1 MTKRQL
7 ILIASGGA
15 VGATL
20 RWAVSTLGPE
30 GSFPWMTLLVN
41 LAGCGLLGWVVA
53 STTQRDVKALIGIGF
68 CGGLTTFSTMSLEI
82 ALLLRDGKALVSWA
96 YLISSV
102 IFGLVAFGIG
112 RLVAS
117 IRPQAAA

>member
-7 ILIASGGA
+7 IFIALGGA
-15 VGATL
+15 GGAST
-20 RWAVSTLGPE
+20 RWTVSTLAPD

-41 LAGCGLLGWVVA
+41 LVGCGLLGWVIRSA
-53 STTQRDVKALIGIGF
+53 PQRDLKALLGTGF

-82 ALLLRDGKALVSWA
+82 ALLLQDGKALVSWA
-96 YLISSV
+96 YLIASV
-102 IFGLVAFGIG
+102 ILGLAAFGAG

-117 IRPQAAA
+117 AGPQVTA